1 MRISTKPR
9 VLDIELP
16 VNLKTSFY
24 ITKKYQVLLLLMM
37 GIGQIVTITKA
48 SAKNI
53 VNINHNSIYITPVSA
68 PSFVLSGTV
77 VDEKDEILPGATVKV
92 LGSQKGTITDVY
104 GKFLIE
110 VPSESDSIAVTFVG
124 YKTQHIRVGS
134 HRTIRVKLV
143 PDEAGR
149 KLNDVVVVGFG
160 TQKKVSVTGA
170 VSTVKISDLQQIST
184 PSLSNAIGG
193 RLPGIITRQSS
204 GEPGYDASSVYIRGF
219 GTTSG
224 GRAPLILVDGVER
237 DMNNLNIQE
246 VESFSVLKDAS
257 ATAVYG
263 IRGANGVILIN
274 TKRGAEGRPKVTFRT
289 ESAMLT
295 ALRLPDFINSYEY
308 ALLANEATANVG
320 KPAFFTPEEV
330 QKYKDHS
337 DPFLYPDVNWIDATL
352 KKNTF
357 QTINNLSLQGGNQ
370 TFKYFTN
377 VGYTIQD
384 GIYKEDP
391 TIPYPTNTSVK
402 RYNFRSNVDVSLSK
416 TFSVALNVGGIISNG
431 NYPGSSAGVIYDAL
445 NYTPNNSY
453 PFKNPDGSI
462 PGKGTFLSES
472 PYTRTTQEG
481 YQKQFRTTLQSSLGT
496 KWDLSSLITP
506 GLSLNGLFSYDY
518 FNETDNTRH
527 KIPSTY
533 QYLGKD
539 ADGKDQYKLIQTET
553 ALGFGYGSLTNR
565 AVYLETSVNYE
576 RKFGKSSVSGLL
588 LGNRREYINLS
599 AIYPGLASIDN
610 IPFRRQGLASRVTY
624 DYDSRYLLEFNG
636 GYNGS
641 ENFPA
646 GKRYGF
652 FPSGAFGWIVSNE
665 KFWNKSVI
673 SSLKLRGSYGK
684 VGNDQIG
691 GSRFL
696 FQTTINKSADNYPF
710 GSSQAYPTGGFA
722 ESRIGN
728 EDISWETSTKANL
741 GLDMEMFNGK
751 VVLQVD
757 AFREHRTGI
766 LLQRQQ
772 IPSSAGF
779 GGNIPYAN
787 LGIVNNKGIDGNI
800 QIRNRT
806 ESGFYYAFQG
816 NFTFARNKIVED
828 DSPVKPLAYQNS
840 RGQSIDRP
848 YGYIALG
855 LFKDQQEIDNSPSQ
869 TQLQSVIRPGDI
881 KYKDMNGDGV
891 ITTDDQTYFGY
902 ARNPEIMYGFGV
914 TLGYKSFDIS
924 VFFTG
929 AARSTFFLGGRP
941 VWAFMDGVGNY
952 NIIKEYYDNRWI
964 PGANNANAKY
974 PSVIDVKN
982 TNNYVT
988 NTLYAANGNYLRL
1001 KSAEIGYNI
1010 PKGFSQKLGISNA
1023 RFFVNG
1029 TNLLLWDHLKVID
1042 PEQDNS
1048 NGVSF
1053 GSYPQV
1059 RTMNV
1064 GLQVTF

>member
-1 MRISTKPR
+1 MRISTRPW
-9 VLDIELP
+9 VLDLETHIS
-16 VNLKTSFY
+16 LKRSFRY
-24 ITKKYQVLLLLMM
+24 VRYQVCKFLLLLLVITCSLYNQVNAATPAETMNA
-37 GIGQIVTITKA
+37 QKTATIA
-48 SAKNI
+48 
-53 VNINHNSIYITPVSA
+53 
-68 PSFVLSGTV
+68 SFVLSGTV

-92 LGSQKGTITDVY
+92 IGSAKGTITDVY

-110 VPSESDSIAVTFVG
+110 VPSESDSISVTFVG
-124 YKTQHIRVGS
+124 YKTQHIRVGN
-134 HRTIRVKLV
+134 HRTMRIKLV

-170 VSTVKISDLQQIST
+170 VSTVKISDLQQVST

-224 GRAPLILVDGVER
+224 GRAPLVLVDGVER

-289 ESAMLT
+289 ETAMLT

-308 ALLANEATANVG
+308 ATLANEAMANVG
-320 KPAFFTPEEV
+320 KPAFFTPAEV

-352 KKNTF
+352 KKNTL

-391 TIPYPTNTSVK
+391 TISYPTNTSVK

-416 TFSVALNVGGIISNG
+416 SFSIALNVGGIISNG

-518 FNETDNTRH
+518 YNQTDNVRH

-539 ADGKDQYKLIQTET
+539 ANGKDQYKLIQTET
-553 ALGFGYGSLTNR
+553 ALGFYYGSASNR
-565 AVYLETSVNYE
+565 AVYLETSINYD

-588 LGNRREYINLS
+588 LGNRREYINLTAANS
-599 AIYPGLASIDN
+599 LDN

-652 FPSGAFGWIVSNE
+652 FPSGAFGWIISNE
-665 KFWNKSVI
+665 KFWNKNVV
-673 SSLKLRGSYGK
+673 SSLKIRGSYGK

-696 FQTTINKSADNYPF
+696 FQTTINKNADNYPF
-710 GSSQAYPTGGFA
+710 GSSQAYPTGAFA

-787 LGIVNNKGIDGNI
+787 LGIVNNKGVDGNI

-806 ESGFYYAFQG
+806 AGGFYYAFQA
-816 NFTFARNKIVED
+816 NFTYARNKIIED

-848 YGYIALG
+848 YGYIAAG
-855 LFKDQQEIDNSPSQ
+855 LFKDQQDIDNSPSQ
-869 TQLQSVIRPGDI
+869 TQLQSIIRPGDI
-881 KYKDMNGDGV
+881 KYKDLNGDGK

-952 NIIKEYYDNRWI
+952 NVIKEYYDNRWI
-964 PGANNANAKY
+964 PGANNLNAKY

-1010 PKGFSQKLGISNA
+1010 PKSFSQKVGVSNA

-1053 GSYPQV
+1053 GGYPQV
-1059 RTMNV
+1059 RTLNL

>member
-9 VLDIELP
+9 VLFIGTHTTFHGSFK
-16 VNLKTSFY
+16 VTSL
-24 ITKKYQVLLLLMM
+24 KKYKLLLLLIITCTI
-37 GIGQIVTITKA
+37 GIKTKAATITNGKDLLKPGNTA
-48 SAKNI
+48 A
-53 VNINHNSIYITPVSA
+53 
-68 PSFVLSGTV
+68 SFVLSGTV
-77 VDEKDEILPGATVKV
+77 VDDKDEVLPGATVRV
-92 LGSQKGTITDVY
+92 LGSKKGTITDVY

-110 VPSESDSIAVTFVG
+110 VASESDSISVAFVG
-124 YKTQHIRVGS
+124 FEIQHIRVGS
-134 HRTIRVKLV
+134 HRALRVKLV

-170 VSTVKISDLQQIST
+170 VSTVKISDLQQVST

-289 ESAMLT
+289 ETAVLT
-295 ALRLPDFINSYEY
+295 ALRLPDYINSYEY
-308 ALLANEATANVG
+308 ATLANEAMANVG
-320 KPAFFTPEEV
+320 KPAFYTPAEV

-337 DPFLYPDVNWIDATL
+337 DPYLYPDVNWIDATL
-352 KKNTF
+352 KKNTL

-391 TIPYPTNTSVK
+391 TVPYATNTSVK
-402 RYNFRSNVDVSLSK
+402 RYNFRSNVDVSISK
-416 TFSVALNVGGIISNG
+416 SFSVALNLGGIISNG

-472 PYTRTTQEG
+472 PFTRTTQEG

-496 KWDLSSLITP
+496 KWDLSSLVTP

-518 FNETDNTRH
+518 YNETDNVRQ

-539 ADGKDQYKLIQTET
+539 VNGKDQYKLIQTET
-553 ALGFGYGSLTNR
+553 ALGFGYGSNTNR
-565 AVYLETSVNYE
+565 AVYLETSVNYD

-588 LGNRREYINLS
+588 LGNRREYINLTAGTS
-599 AIYPGLASIDN
+599 LDN

-641 ENFPA
+641 ENFPP

-652 FPSGAFGWIVSNE
+652 FPSGAFGWIISNE
-665 KFWNKSVI
+665 KFWNKNVV
-673 SSLKLRGSYGK
+673 SSLKIRGSYGK

-696 FQTTINKSADNYPF
+696 FQTTINKNADNYPF
-710 GSSQAYPTGGFA
+710 GSSQAYPTGAFA

-728 EDISWETSTKANL
+728 EDVSWETSAKANL
-741 GLDMEMFNGK
+741 GVDMEMFNGK
-751 VVLQVD
+751 VVLQMD

-779 GGNIPYAN
+779 GGNVPYAN
-787 LGIVNNKGIDGNI
+787 LGVVNNKGLDGSI
-800 QIRNRT
+800 QIRNQT
-806 ESGFYYAFQG
+806 AGGFYYALQA
-816 NFTFARNKIVED
+816 NFTYAHNNVVED
-828 DSPVKPLAYQNS
+828 DSPIKPLAYQNS
-840 RGQSIDRP
+840 RGQSINRP
-848 YGYIALG
+848 YGYIAVG
-855 LFKDQQEIDNSPSQ
+855 LFKDQQDIDNSPPQ

-881 KYKDMNGDGV
+881 KYKDMNGDGK

-902 ARNPEIMYGFGV
+902 ARDPEIMYGFGV
-914 TLGYKSFDIS
+914 TLGYKGFDIS

-952 NIIKEYYDNRWI
+952 NVLKQYYDNRWI

-974 PSVIDVKN
+974 PEVIDVKN

-988 NTLYAANGNYLRL
+988 NTLYAENGNYLRL

-1010 PKGFSQKLGISNA
+1010 PKKFSQKIGISNA
-1023 RFFVNG
+1023 RLFVNG

-1053 GSYPQV
+1053 GGYPQV
-1059 RTMNV
+1059 RTTNL